1 MPNKGGSMFLNLEN
15 LKEGNLLVFAN
26 GWIVQIIRYNKT
38 EAKFRIYYLHINNV
52 SVAHTFQNVPIADY
66 RKIYRNNTFKI
77 HRNFSHRSSRL
88 PFSAIML
95 SKLRAIITD
104 KKDIKR
110 IKGLIRNVIPEFRF
124 ATQHYNGYS
133 NHRNT
138 NQVILPHQTA
148 KYYLRFH

>member
-1 MPNKGGSMFLNLEN
+1 MILNLEN
-15 LKEGNLLVFAN
+15 LKEGDLLVFSN
-26 GWIVQIIRYNKT
+26 GWIVQITRYNKT
-38 EAKFRIYYLHINNV
+38 EAKFRIYYLHINNL
-52 SVAHTFQNVPIADY
+52 SIAHSFQNLPIADY
-66 RKIYRNNTFKI
+66 RKIYRNTTFKI
-77 HRNFSHRSSRL
+77 RKNFHHRSPKL

-104 KKDIKR
+104 KKAIKR

-133 NHRNT
+133 NYRNT
-138 NQVILPHQTA
+138 NQVILPYQTA

>member
-1 MPNKGGSMFLNLEN
+1 MIPNLEN
-15 LKEGNLLVFAN
+15 LKEGDLLVFAN
-26 GWIVQIIRYNKT
+26 GWIVQIPRYNKT
-38 EAKFRIYYLHINNV
+38 EAKFRVYYLHINNL
-52 SVAHTFQNVPIADY
+52 SIAHGFQNLPIADY
-66 RKIYRNNTFKI
+66 RIIYRNTTFKI
-77 HRNFSHRSSRL
+77 HKKFHHRFSRL
-88 PFSAIML
+88 PFSDLIL

-124 ATQHYNGYS
+124 VTQHYNGYS

-148 KYYLRFH
+148 KYYLRFHNEA